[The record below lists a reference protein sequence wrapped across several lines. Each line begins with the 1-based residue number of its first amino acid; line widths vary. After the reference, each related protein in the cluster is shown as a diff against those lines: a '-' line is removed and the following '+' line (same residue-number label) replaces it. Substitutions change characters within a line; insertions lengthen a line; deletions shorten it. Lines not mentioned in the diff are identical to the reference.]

1 MLKIQEMM
9 QIALMTAIMGI
20 LGLIPP
26 IFFTFTPVPITLQ
39 TAGLLLAGGLLKPKQ
54 AWMSLLLFLLI
65 VAAGAPLL
73 SGGRGG
79 IGVFFGPSGGFLLAY
94 PIAAFVISWWLNR
107 LKKMTALRLFA
118 VYALCSIGILYICG
132 VPFQAMMMHIEVKQA
147 ALLSMIYVPGDL
159 IKAGICSVF
168 TVKIIQAMSYR
179 KREIHKGGRAI

>member
-1 MLKIQEMM
+1 MKIQDMM
-9 QIALMTAIMGI
+9 QIALMTAVIGM

-26 IFFTFTPVPITLQ
+26 ILLTFTPVPITLQ

-54 AWMSLLLFLLI
+54 ALISLCLFLLV

-94 PIAAFVISWWLNR
+94 PVAAFMISLWVNR
-107 LKKMTALRLFA
+107 LKKVTALRLF
-118 VYALCSIGILYICG
+118 VIYVVCSIVILYMCG
-132 VPFQAMMMHIEVKQA
+132 IPFQAMMMHVKVSQA
-147 ALLSMIYVPGDL
+147 AFLSLIYLPGDL
-159 IKAGICSVF
+159 IKAGMCAVF

-179 KREIHKGGRAI
+179 KRDLHKGRRAV

>member
-1 MLKIQEMM
+1 MKIQDMM
-9 QIALMTAIMGI
+9 QIALMTAVIGM

-26 IFFTFTPVPITLQ
+26 ILLTFTPVPITLQ

-54 AWMSLLLFLLI
+54 ALISLCLFLLI

-94 PIAAFVISWWLNR
+94 PIAAFMISLWVNR
-107 LKKMTALRLFA
+107 LKKVTALRLFVIYA
-118 VYALCSIGILYICG
+118 VCSIVILYMCG
-132 VPFQAMMMHIEVKQA
+132 IPFQAMMMHIKVSQA
-147 ALLSMIYVPGDL
+147 AFLSLIYLPGDL
-159 IKAGICSVF
+159 IKAGMCAVF

-179 KREIHKGGRAI
+179 KRDLHKGRRAV

>member
-1 MLKIQEMM
+1 MKIQDMM
-9 QIALMTAIMGI
+9 QIALMTAVIGM

-26 IFFTFTPVPITLQ
+26 ILLTFTPVPITLQ

-54 AWMSLLLFLLI
+54 ALISLCLFLLV

-94 PIAAFVISWWLNR
+94 PVAAFMISLWVNW
-107 LKKMTALRLFA
+107 LKKVTTLRLFVIYA
-118 VYALCSIGILYICG
+118 VCSIVILYMCG
-132 VPFQAMMMHIEVKQA
+132 IPFQAMMMHIKVSQA
-147 ALLSMIYVPGDL
+147 AFLSLIYLPGDL
-159 IKAGICSVF
+159 IKAGMCAVF

-179 KREIHKGGRAI
+179 KRDLHKGRRAV

>member
-1 MLKIQEMM
+1 MKIQDMM
-9 QIALMTAIMGI
+9 QIALITAVIGM

-26 IFFTFTPVPITLQ
+26 ILLTFTPVPITLQ

-54 AWMSLLLFLLI
+54 ALISLCLFLLV

-94 PIAAFVISWWLNR
+94 PVAAFMISLWVNR
-107 LKKMTALRLFA
+107 LKKVTALRLFVIYA
-118 VYALCSIGILYICG
+118 VCSIVILYMCG
-132 VPFQAMMMHIEVKQA
+132 IPFQAMMMHMKVSQA
-147 ALLSMIYVPGDL
+147 AFLSLIYLPGDL
-159 IKAGICSVF
+159 IKAGMCAVF

-179 KREIHKGGRAI
+179 KRDLHKGRRAV